1 MRPLIIAAAL
11 AASLAA
17 PAFSQQ
23 LPVTV
28 RSPDTRISV
37 RIAQDSAG
45 QLVYSIERKGE
56 TVIAA
61 SALRVR
67 LTEGDASSV
76 DVRAL
81 WPRSVD
87 QVHKLVATK
96 ASEARDRFNE
106 IRIDVMPRSR
116 AVRAMQWIF
125 RAYDDGVAFR
135 YVVPSDAGVTTLAV
149 KSEDTEFA
157 FGADYDCT
165 GLNIGRVDSSHEGEF
180 DPIQASRIREHNTYD
195 LPLVCRTANNAFAIG
210 EADLRDYGGL
220 YLTGKGDGRPGV
232 QARVSRRLDDKSLIA
247 RAAVGTNGAGS
258 PWRVIMLGDELGNL
272 IESNLIGNLNPP
284 ATFDTSWIKPGKTA
298 WDWWSGPYLPPPDK
312 GGTDMPTIK
321 RYIDFASSAG
331 FEYMMIDEGWCLNSG
346 QGGRAPDDADVTK
359 AKADIDMPAL
369 VAYAAK
375 KKVRLWLW
383 LQWSLLDRQMD
394 AALAQYEK
402 WGIAGIKVDFMN
414 RNDQQMVDYYQ
425 NLMAKAAG
433 HRLLVDMHGA
443 YPPAGLNRTW
453 PNYLT
458 QEGIMGAEYNKWS
471 RRVTATHNV
480 SLAYTRMLLG
490 PMDYTP
496 GGFRNRTPAEFEVV
510 NSPPQVQTT
519 RGQGLGMFVV
529 YESPFQM
536 VADSPDVYED
546 AAGFDF
552 VKMVPT
558 TWDETRFLAG
568 DIDDYVVVARRK
580 GKDWYIGAMGNEKPH
595 EISLPLKFLGDG
607 KFKAKV
613 WEDGATPTTLRESER
628 AVSSTDVL
636 ALKLAPSGGAAVRV
650 TSK

>member
-1 MRPLIIAAAL
+1 VRKQIIVGVL
-11 AASLAA
+11 AAGSAA
-17 PAFSQQ
+17 PAFSQT

-37 RIAQDSAG
+37 HIAQDSAG

-67 LTEGDASSV
+67 LAEGDVSSV
-76 DVRAL
+76 DVRAS

-106 IRIDVMPRSR
+106 IRVDVMPRSR
-116 AVRAMQWIF
+116 AIRAMQWTF

-135 YVVPSDAGVTTLAV
+135 YTVPSDAGLATLSV

-232 QARVSRRLDDKSLIA
+232 QARVSRRLDDRSLIA
-247 RAAVGTNGAGS
+247 RAAVGANGTGS

-284 ATFDTSWIKPGKTA
+284 AAFDTSWIKPGKTA

-321 RYIDFASSAG
+321 KYVDFASSAG

-346 QGGRAPDDADVTK
+346 SGGRAPDNADVTK

-383 LQWSLLDRQMD
+383 VQWSLLDRQMD

-402 WGIAGIKVDFMN
+402 WGIAGIKVDFMD
-414 RNDQQMVDYYQ
+414 RNDQQMIDYYHK
-425 NLMAKAAG
+425 LMAKAVE
-433 HRLLVDMHGA
+433 HKLLVDMHGA
-443 YPPAGLNRTW
+443 YPPAGLNRTF

-519 RGQGLGMFVV
+519 RGHGLGMFVV

-536 VADSPDVYED
+536 VADSPDVYENG
-546 AAGFDF
+546 AGFGF
-552 VKMVPT
+552 VKTVPT
-558 TWDETRFLAG
+558 SWDETRFLAG

-636 ALKLAPSGGAAVRV
+636 VLRLASSGGAAARI
-650 TSK
+650 SR